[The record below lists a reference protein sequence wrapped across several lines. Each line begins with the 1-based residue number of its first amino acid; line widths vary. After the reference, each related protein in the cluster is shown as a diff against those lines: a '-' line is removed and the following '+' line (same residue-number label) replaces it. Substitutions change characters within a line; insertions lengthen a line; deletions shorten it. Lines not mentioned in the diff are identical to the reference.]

1 MHSGG
6 MIVLILHFRIEFG
19 NLFSLVVNQKKAMV
33 WKAVVQGTEEFS
45 LVPRK
50 VSKG

>member
-1 MHSGG
+1 
-6 MIVLILHFRIEFG
+6 
-19 NLFSLVVNQKKAMV
+19 MV

-50 VSKG
+50 GSQDYRSGNHHKDKEVCSYAF